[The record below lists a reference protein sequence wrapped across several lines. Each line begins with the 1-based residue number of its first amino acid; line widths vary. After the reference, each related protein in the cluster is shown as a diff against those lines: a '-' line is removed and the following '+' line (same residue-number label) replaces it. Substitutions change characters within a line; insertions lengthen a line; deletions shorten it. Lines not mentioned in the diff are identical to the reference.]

1 MPQSQAALTFAQ
13 WGTPPETVPHSP
25 PWWYQSTCSLR
36 RKRPYAAYTRLI
48 RALQRVTIS
57 LLSRACLYPPP
68 PRRPGFSF
76 APGPMQQGVSYVQI
90 SGLGVYMRNIIPDD
104 VSIPSSASLPYRGGA
119 MGFPLLASGARR
131 ERRRRPVR
139 IPITERERSKYLRG
153 APYLL
158 IARPAI
164 RLGLV
169 SSSSGSGLSG
179 FGLYNAL
186 GRAVFDISHSSL
198 LARP

>member
-1 MPQSQAALTFAQ
+1 
-13 WGTPPETVPHSP
+13 
-25 PWWYQSTCSLR
+25 
-36 RKRPYAAYTRLI
+36 
-48 RALQRVTIS
+48 
-57 LLSRACLYPPP
+57 
-68 PRRPGFSF
+68 
-76 APGPMQQGVSYVQI
+76 
-90 SGLGVYMRNIIPDD
+90 
-104 VSIPSSASLPYRGGA
+104 

-131 ERRRRPVR
+131 ERKRRPVR

-158 IARPAI
+158 TARPAI